1 MRSRT
6 SKNRGWL
13 RKTTAAG
20 MIPLLLAQVL
30 IALVWV
36 PQTLE
41 AKSEIRRE
49 LPWKGL
55 PYLFYGDY
63 TVTIMLTKGGAVRSD
78 AVTVLDN
85 SIHLHRITMATDS
98 KRFPWGS
105 ETSIARGAVKEIRV
119 EKMVGN
125 ARRGGLLL
133 GIGGGLLLP
142 TAFGVREWGEWSGAK
157 AVGVIVGIAA
167 VPVGGGIVGYLLGKQ
182 LDRETTIIT
191 IAD

>member
-1 MRSRT
+1 MRNLT

-49 LPWKGL
+49 LPWEGL
-55 PYLFYGDY
+55 SYLFHGDY
-63 TVTIMLTKGGAVRSD
+63 TVTVMLTKGGAVRSD

-105 ETSIARGAVKEIRV
+105 ETSIARGSVKEIRV
-119 EKMVGN
+119 EILVGN
-125 ARRGGLLL
+125 ARRQGLIL
-133 GIGGGLLLP
+133 GIGSGLLLP
-142 TAFGVREWGEWSGAK
+142 VAFGVRGWGEWSGAK
-157 AVGVIVGIAA
+157 AVGVIVGMTAA
-167 VPVGGGIVGYLLGKQ
+167 PVGGGVVGYLLGKQ
-182 LDRETTIIT
+182 LDRQSTIVT
-191 IAD
+191 IVD